1 LDFLIFNYKKSVYK
15 NDFKIMKK
23 IILVIAF
30 LTIFN
35 SKTTYAADLPDCS
48 ESINRAVFSFNMTV
62 DKYFFKPIAEVY
74 NVLPI
79 EIRSGINN
87 ALLNI
92 DSTLTVPNQ
101 ILQGNFG
108 EAAISVSRF
117 AINST
122 VGILGIFDP
131 ATALGIEKTNR
142 EDFGQ
147 TLAVWGVGHGC
158 YAVAPFLGP
167 ISPRDGVGRILGI
180 YGDYFHMITVGGST
194 AFGENL
200 GDTVYWATKGTEIT
214 NFRAQNIKSSENL
227 EKNSLDL
234 YSAYKSLYLQRREN
248 LVKNVKRAE
257 SQYGASEDE
266 WKKVK

>member
-1 LDFLIFNYKKSVYK
+1 
-15 NDFKIMKK
+15 MKK

-35 SKTTYAADLPDCS
+35 SKTTYAADLPDCN

-74 NVLPI
+74 NVLPF

-101 ILQGNFG
+101 ILQGNFS

-122 VGILGIFDP
+122 VGILGLFDP

-167 ISPRDGVGRILGI
+167 ISPRDGVGRILGV
-180 YGDYFHMITVGGST
+180 YGDYFYMVSAGDRT

-266 WKKVK
+266 WKKIK

>member
-1 LDFLIFNYKKSVYK
+1 
-15 NDFKIMKK
+15 MKK

-35 SKTTYAADLPDCS
+35 SKTIYAADLPDCN
-48 ESINRAVFSFNMTV
+48 EGINRAVFSFNMTV

-74 NVLPI
+74 NVLPV
-79 EIRSGINN
+79 EIRVGINN
-87 ALLNI
+87 ALINI
-92 DSTLTVPNQ
+92 DSTISVPNQ
-101 ILQGNFG
+101 ILQGNFS

-122 VGILGIFDP
+122 VGILGLFDP

-167 ISPRDGVGRILGI
+167 ISPRDGVGRILGV
-180 YGDYFHMITVGGST
+180 YGDYFYMVSAGDRT

-214 NFRAQNIKSSENL
+214 NFRSQNIKSSENL

-248 LVKNVKRAE
+248 LVKNVKRSE
-257 SQYGASEDE
+257 SQYGASDEE
-266 WKKVK
+266 WKKIK

>member
-1 LDFLIFNYKKSVYK
+1 
-15 NDFKIMKK
+15 MKK

-35 SKTTYAADLPDCS
+35 SKTIYAADLPDCN

-74 NVLPI
+74 NVLPV
-79 EIRSGINN
+79 EIRVGINN
-87 ALLNI
+87 ALINI
-92 DSTLTVPNQ
+92 DSTLSVPNQ
-101 ILQGNFG
+101 ILQGNFS

-117 AINST
+117 AINSS
-122 VGILGIFDP
+122 VGILGLFDP

-167 ISPRDGVGRILGI
+167 ISPRDGVGRILGV
-180 YGDYFHMITVGGST
+180 YGDYFYMVSAGDRT

-214 NFRAQNIKSSENL
+214 NFRSQNIKSSENL

-248 LVKNVKRAE
+248 LVKNIKRSE
-257 SQYGASEDE
+257 SQYGASDDE
-266 WKKVK
+266 WKKIK

>member
-1 LDFLIFNYKKSVYK
+1 
-15 NDFKIMKK
+15 MKK
-23 IILVIAF
+23 ILLVIAF
-30 LTIFN
+30 LTVLN
-35 SKTTYAADLPDCS
+35 SKPVYSVELPDCN
-48 ESINRAVFSFNMTV
+48 ENINRAIFSFNMTV

-74 NVLPI
+74 NVLPV

-108 EAAISVSRF
+108 EAVISISRF

-122 VGILGIFDP
+122 VGILGLFDP

-158 YAVAPFLGP
+158 YAVVPFLGP
-167 ISPRDGVGRILGI
+167 SSPRDAAGRILGV
-180 YGDYFHMITVGGST
+180 YGDYFYMVSAGDKT

-200 GDTVYWATKGTEIT
+200 GDTVYWSTKGTEIT
-214 NFRAQNIKSSENL
+214 NFRSQNIKSSENL

-248 LVKNVKRAE
+248 LVKNVKRSE
-257 SQYGASEDE
+257 SQYGASDDE
-266 WKKVK
+266 WKKIR

>member
-1 LDFLIFNYKKSVYK
+1 
-15 NDFKIMKK
+15 MKK

-35 SKTTYAADLPDCS
+35 SKTIYAADLPDCN
-48 ESINRAVFSFNMTV
+48 EGINRAVFSFNMTV

-74 NVLPI
+74 NVLPV
-79 EIRSGINN
+79 EIRVGINN
-87 ALLNI
+87 ALINI
-92 DSTLTVPNQ
+92 DSTLSVPNQ
-101 ILQGNFG
+101 ILQGNFS

-117 AINST
+117 AINSS
-122 VGILGIFDP
+122 VGILGLFDP

-147 TLAVWGVGHGC
+147 TLAVWGVDHGC

-167 ISPRDGVGRILGI
+167 ISPRDGVGRILGV
-180 YGDYFHMITVGGST
+180 YGDYFYMVSAGDRT

-214 NFRAQNIKSSENL
+214 NFRSQNIKSSENL

-266 WKKVK
+266 WKKIK

>member
-1 LDFLIFNYKKSVYK
+1 
-15 NDFKIMKK
+15 MKK
-23 IILVIAF
+23 IFLVIAF
-30 LTIFN
+30 LTAFN
-35 SKTTYAADLPDCS
+35 SKIIYAADLPDCN

-62 DKYFFKPIAEVY
+62 DKYFFKPIAQVY
-74 NVLPI
+74 NVLPV

-92 DSTLTVPNQ
+92 DSTLSVPNQ

-117 AINST
+117 AINSSI
-122 VGILGIFDP
+122 GILGLFDP

-147 TLAVWGVGHGC
+147 TLAVWGFDHGC
-158 YAVAPFLGP
+158 YAVVPFLGP
-167 ISPRDGVGRILGI
+167 ASPRDAVGRILGV
-180 YGDYFHMITVGGST
+180 YGDYFYMVSAGDRT
-194 AFGENL
+194 ALGENL
-200 GDTVYWATKGTEIT
+200 GDTVYWSTKGTEIT
-214 NFRAQNIKSSENL
+214 NFRSQNIKSSENL

-248 LVKNVKRAE
+248 LVKNVKRSE
-257 SQYGASEDE
+257 SQYGASDDE
-266 WKKVK
+266 WKKIK

>member
-1 LDFLIFNYKKSVYK
+1 
-15 NDFKIMKK
+15 MKK
-23 IILVIAF
+23 IFLVIAF
-30 LTIFN
+30 LTVFN
-35 SKTTYAADLPDCS
+35 SKTIYAADLPDCS

-74 NVLPI
+74 NVLPV

-92 DSTLTVPNQ
+92 DSTLSVPNQ

-122 VGILGIFDP
+122 VGILGLFDP

-147 TLAVWGVGHGC
+147 TLAAWGFDHGC
-158 YAVAPFLGP
+158 YVVIPFLGP
-167 ISPRDGVGRILGI
+167 SSPRDTVGRILGV
-180 YGDYFHMITVGGST
+180 YGDYFYMISAGDST
-194 AFGENL
+194 ALGENL
-200 GDTVYWATKGTEIT
+200 GDTVYWSTKGTEIT

-248 LVKNVKRAE
+248 LVKNIKRSE

-266 WKKVK
+266 WKKIK

>member
-1 LDFLIFNYKKSVYK
+1 
-15 NDFKIMKK
+15 MKK

-35 SKTTYAADLPDCS
+35 SKTIYAADLPDCN
-48 ESINRAVFSFNMTV
+48 EGINRAVFSFNMTV

-74 NVLPI
+74 NVLPV
-79 EIRSGINN
+79 EIRVGINN
-87 ALLNI
+87 ALINI
-92 DSTLTVPNQ
+92 DSTLSVPNQ
-101 ILQGNFG
+101 ILQGNFS

-122 VGILGIFDP
+122 VGILGLFDP
-131 ATALGIEKTNR
+131 ATAIGIEKTNR

-167 ISPRDGVGRILGI
+167 ISPRDGVGRILGV
-180 YGDYFHMITVGGST
+180 YGDYFYMVSAGDRT

-214 NFRAQNIKSSENL
+214 NFRSQNIKSSENL

-248 LVKNVKRAE
+248 LVKNVKRSE
-257 SQYGASEDE
+257 SQYGASDDE
-266 WKKVK
+266 WKKIK

>member
-1 LDFLIFNYKKSVYK
+1 
-15 NDFKIMKK
+15 MKK

-35 SKTTYAADLPDCS
+35 SKTIYAADLPDCN

-74 NVLPI
+74 NVLPV
-79 EIRSGINN
+79 EIRVGINN
-87 ALLNI
+87 ALINI
-92 DSTLTVPNQ
+92 DSTLSVPNQ
-101 ILQGNFG
+101 ILQGNFS

-117 AINST
+117 AINSS
-122 VGILGIFDP
+122 VGILGLFDP

-147 TLAVWGVGHGC
+147 TLAVWGVDHGC

-167 ISPRDGVGRILGI
+167 ISPRDGVGRILGV
-180 YGDYFHMITVGGST
+180 YGDYFYMVSAGDRT

-214 NFRAQNIKSSENL
+214 NFRSQNIKSSENL

-248 LVKNVKRAE
+248 LVKNVKRSE
-257 SQYGASEDE
+257 SQYGASDDE
-266 WKKVK
+266 WKKIK

>member
-1 LDFLIFNYKKSVYK
+1 
-15 NDFKIMKK
+15 MKK
-23 IILVIAF
+23 TILVIAF

-35 SKTTYAADLPDCS
+35 SKTIYAADLPDCN

-74 NVLPI
+74 NVLPV
-79 EIRSGINN
+79 EIRVGINN
-87 ALLNI
+87 ALINI
-92 DSTLTVPNQ
+92 DSTLSVPNQ
-101 ILQGNFG
+101 ILQGNFS

-117 AINST
+117 AINSS
-122 VGILGIFDP
+122 VGILGLFDP

-147 TLAVWGVGHGC
+147 TLAVWGVDHGC

-167 ISPRDGVGRILGI
+167 ISPRDGVGRILGV
-180 YGDYFHMITVGGST
+180 YGDYFYMVSAGDRT

-214 NFRAQNIKSSENL
+214 NFRSQNIKSSENL

-248 LVKNVKRAE
+248 LVKNVKRSE
-257 SQYGASEDE
+257 SQYGASDDE
-266 WKKVK
+266 WKKIK

>member
-1 LDFLIFNYKKSVYK
+1 
-15 NDFKIMKK
+15 MKK
-23 IILVIAF
+23 TILVIAF
-30 LTIFN
+30 LTVFN
-35 SKTTYAADLPDCS
+35 SKTIYAADLPDCS

-74 NVLPI
+74 NVLPF

-122 VGILGIFDP
+122 VGILGLFDP
-131 ATALGIEKTNR
+131 ATALGVEKTNR

-147 TLAVWGVGHGC
+147 TLAVWGFDHGC
-158 YAVAPFLGP
+158 YAVIPFLGP
-167 ISPRDGVGRILGI
+167 GSPRDVAGRILGM
-180 YGDYFHMITVGGST
+180 YGDYFHMITVGDST

-200 GDTVYWATKGTEIT
+200 GDAVYWSTKGTEIT

-266 WKKVK
+266 WKKIK

>member
-1 LDFLIFNYKKSVYK
+1 
-15 NDFKIMKK
+15 MKK

-35 SKTTYAADLPDCS
+35 SKTIYAADLPDCN

-74 NVLPI
+74 NVLPV
-79 EIRSGINN
+79 EIRVGINN
-87 ALLNI
+87 ALINI
-92 DSTLTVPNQ
+92 DSTLSVPNQ
-101 ILQGNFG
+101 ILQGNFS

-117 AINST
+117 AINSS
-122 VGILGIFDP
+122 VGILGLFDP

-158 YAVAPFLGP
+158 YAVAPLLGP
-167 ISPRDGVGRILGI
+167 ISPRDGVGRILGV
-180 YGDYFHMITVGGST
+180 YGDYFYMVTAGDRT

-266 WKKVK
+266 WKKIK

>member
-1 LDFLIFNYKKSVYK
+1 
-15 NDFKIMKK
+15 MKK
-23 IILVIAF
+23 TILVIAF

-35 SKTTYAADLPDCS
+35 SKTIYAADLPDCN

-74 NVLPI
+74 NVLPV
-79 EIRSGINN
+79 EIRVGINN
-87 ALLNI
+87 ALINI
-92 DSTLTVPNQ
+92 DSTLSVPNQ
-101 ILQGNFG
+101 ILQGNFS

-117 AINST
+117 AINSS
-122 VGILGIFDP
+122 VGILGLFDP

-167 ISPRDGVGRILGI
+167 ISPRDGVGRILGV
-180 YGDYFHMITVGGST
+180 YGDYFYMVTAGDRT

-214 NFRAQNIKSSENL
+214 NFRSQNIKSSENL

-248 LVKNVKRAE
+248 LVKNIKRSE
-257 SQYGASEDE
+257 SQYGASDDE
-266 WKKVK
+266 WKKIK

>member
-1 LDFLIFNYKKSVYK
+1 
-15 NDFKIMKK
+15 MKK

-35 SKTTYAADLPDCS
+35 SKTIYAADLPDCN
-48 ESINRAVFSFNMTV
+48 EGINRAVFSFNMTV

-74 NVLPI
+74 NVLPV
-79 EIRSGINN
+79 EIRVGINN
-87 ALLNI
+87 ALINI
-92 DSTLTVPNQ
+92 DSTLSVPNQ
-101 ILQGNFG
+101 ILQGNFS

-117 AINST
+117 AINSS
-122 VGILGIFDP
+122 VGILGLFDP

-147 TLAVWGVGHGC
+147 TLAVWGVDHGC

-167 ISPRDGVGRILGI
+167 ISPRDGVGRILGV
-180 YGDYFHMITVGGST
+180 YGDYFYMVTAGDRT

-266 WKKVK
+266 WKKIK

>member
-1 LDFLIFNYKKSVYK
+1 
-15 NDFKIMKK
+15 MKK

-35 SKTTYAADLPDCS
+35 SKTIYAADLPDCN
-48 ESINRAVFSFNMTV
+48 EGINRAVFSFNMTV

-74 NVLPI
+74 NVLPV
-79 EIRSGINN
+79 EIR
-87 ALLNI
+87 
-92 DSTLTVPNQ
+92 V
-101 ILQGNFG
+101 
-108 EAAISVSRF
+108 
-117 AINST
+117 AINSS
-122 VGILGIFDP
+122 VGILGLFDP

-147 TLAVWGVGHGC
+147 TLAVWGVDHGC

-167 ISPRDGVGRILGI
+167 ISPRDAVGRILGV
-180 YGDYFHMITVGGST
+180 YGDYFYMVSAGDRT

-214 NFRAQNIKSSENL
+214 NFRSQNIKSSENL

-248 LVKNVKRAE
+248 LVKNVKRSE
-257 SQYGASEDE
+257 SQYGASDEE
-266 WKKVK
+266 WKKIK

>member
-1 LDFLIFNYKKSVYK
+1 
-15 NDFKIMKK
+15 MKK

-35 SKTTYAADLPDCS
+35 SKTIYAADLPDCN
-48 ESINRAVFSFNMTV
+48 EGINRAVFSFNMTV

-74 NVLPI
+74 NVLPV
-79 EIRSGINN
+79 EIRVGINN
-87 ALLNI
+87 ALINI
-92 DSTLTVPNQ
+92 DSTLSVPNQ
-101 ILQGNFG
+101 ILQGNFS

-122 VGILGIFDP
+122 VGILGLFDP
-131 ATALGIEKTNR
+131 ATAIGIEKTNR

-167 ISPRDGVGRILGI
+167 ISPRDGVGRILGV
-180 YGDYFHMITVGGST
+180 YGDYFYMVTAGDRT

-266 WKKVK
+266 WKKIK

>member
-1 LDFLIFNYKKSVYK
+1 MFLIFNYEKSVYK
-15 NDFKIMKK
+15 DNFKIMKK
-23 IILVIAF
+23 TILVIAF

-35 SKTTYAADLPDCS
+35 SKTIYAADLPDCN

-74 NVLPI
+74 NVLPV
-79 EIRSGINN
+79 EIRVGINN
-87 ALLNI
+87 ALINI
-92 DSTLTVPNQ
+92 DSTISVPNQ
-101 ILQGNFG
+101 ILQGNFS

-122 VGILGIFDP
+122 VGILGLFDP

-158 YAVAPFLGP
+158 YGVAPFFGP
-167 ISPRDGVGRILGI
+167 ISPRDGVGRILGV
-180 YGDYFHMITVGGST
+180 YGDYFYMVSAGDRT

-214 NFRAQNIKSSENL
+214 NFRSQNIKSSENL

-248 LVKNVKRAE
+248 LVKNVKRSE
-257 SQYGASEDE
+257 SQYGASDDE
-266 WKKVK
+266 WKKIK

>member
-1 LDFLIFNYKKSVYK
+1 
-15 NDFKIMKK
+15 MKK

-35 SKTTYAADLPDCS
+35 SKTIYAADLPDCN
-48 ESINRAVFSFNMTV
+48 EGINRAVFSFNMTV

-74 NVLPI
+74 NVLPV
-79 EIRSGINN
+79 EIRVGINN
-87 ALLNI
+87 ALINI
-92 DSTLTVPNQ
+92 DSTLSVPNQ
-101 ILQGNFG
+101 ILQGNFS

-117 AINST
+117 AINSS
-122 VGILGIFDP
+122 VGILGLFDP

-147 TLAVWGVGHGC
+147 TLAAWGFDHGC
-158 YAVAPFLGP
+158 YVVIPFLGP
-167 ISPRDGVGRILGI
+167 SSPRDAVGRILGV
-180 YGDYFHMITVGGST
+180 YGDYFYMVSAGDRT

-214 NFRAQNIKSSENL
+214 NFRSQNIKSSENL

-248 LVKNVKRAE
+248 LVKNIKRSE
-257 SQYGASEDE
+257 SQYGASDDE
-266 WKKVK
+266 WKKIK

>member
-1 LDFLIFNYKKSVYK
+1 
-15 NDFKIMKK
+15 MKK
-23 IILVIAF
+23 ILLVIAF
-30 LTIFN
+30 LTVLN
-35 SKTTYAADLPDCS
+35 SKPVYSVELPDCN
-48 ESINRAVFSFNMTV
+48 ENINRAIFSFNMTV

-74 NVLPI
+74 NVLPV

-108 EAAISVSRF
+108 EAVISISRF

-122 VGILGIFDP
+122 FGILGLFDP

-158 YAVAPFLGP
+158 YAVVP
-167 ISPRDGVGRILGI
+167 
-180 YGDYFHMITVGGST
+180 
-194 AFGENL
+194 
-200 GDTVYWATKGTEIT
+200 
-214 NFRAQNIKSSENL
+214 
-227 EKNSLDL
+227 
-234 YSAYKSLYLQRREN
+234 YL
-248 LVKNVKRAE
+248 
-257 SQYGASEDE
+257 
-266 WKKVK
+266 

>member
-1 LDFLIFNYKKSVYK
+1 
-15 NDFKIMKK
+15 MKK

-35 SKTTYAADLPDCS
+35 SKTIYAADLPDCN
-48 ESINRAVFSFNMTV
+48 EGINRAVFSFNMTV

-74 NVLPI
+74 NVLPV
-79 EIRSGINN
+79 EIRVGINN
-87 ALLNI
+87 ALINI
-92 DSTLTVPNQ
+92 DSTLSVPNQ
-101 ILQGNFG
+101 ILQGNFS

-117 AINST
+117 AINSS
-122 VGILGIFDP
+122 VGILGLFDP

-167 ISPRDGVGRILGI
+167 ISPRDGVGRILGV
-180 YGDYFHMITVGGST
+180 YGDYFYMVSAGDRT

-214 NFRAQNIKSSENL
+214 NFRSQNIKSSENL

-248 LVKNVKRAE
+248 LVKNIKRSE
-257 SQYGASEDE
+257 SQYGASDDE
-266 WKKVK
+266 WKKIK

>member
-1 LDFLIFNYKKSVYK
+1 
-15 NDFKIMKK
+15 MKK
-23 IILVIAF
+23 IFLVITF
-30 LTIFN
+30 LTVFN
-35 SKTTYAADLPDCS
+35 SKNIYAAELPDCN
-48 ESINRAVFSFNMTV
+48 EGINRAVFSFNMTV

-74 NVLPI
+74 NVLPV
-79 EIRSGINN
+79 EIRVGINN
-87 ALLNI
+87 ALINI
-92 DSTLTVPNQ
+92 DSTLSVPNQ
-101 ILQGNFG
+101 ILQGNFS

-117 AINST
+117 AINSS
-122 VGILGIFDP
+122 VGILGLFDP

-147 TLAVWGVGHGC
+147 TLAVWGVDHGC

-167 ISPRDGVGRILGI
+167 ISPRDGVGRILGV
-180 YGDYFHMITVGGST
+180 YGDYFYMVSAGDRT

-214 NFRAQNIKSSENL
+214 NFRSQNIKSSENL

-248 LVKNVKRAE
+248 LVKNVKRSE
-257 SQYGASEDE
+257 SQYGASDEE
-266 WKKVK
+266 WKKIK